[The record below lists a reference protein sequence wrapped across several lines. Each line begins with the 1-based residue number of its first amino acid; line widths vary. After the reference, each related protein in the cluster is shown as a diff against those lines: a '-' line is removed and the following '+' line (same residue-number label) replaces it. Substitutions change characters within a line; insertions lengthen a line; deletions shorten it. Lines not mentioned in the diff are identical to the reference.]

1 MNENYNRP
9 PIGPIEDL
17 QSIVSAERKVRVHRC
32 LSWDTNLQHVFHP
45 PSALSA
51 RCLFVVASPESQIS
65 KALLSSIPSARCL
78 FCGLCN
84 VTVAS
89 VDVRRSAIVLSSQQL
104 STIGSIDR
112 DQIRTNISL
121 EQQIESA
128 AFSAKAS
135 FRFDRFATNLLS
147 KGTFVFRHELVLFF
161 CTGHD
166 FSMLFVLAFLC
177 LLLMRVQHVA
187 CDQVRMCRFF

>member
-1 MNENYNRP
+1 M
-9 PIGPIEDL
+9 
-17 QSIVSAERKVRVHRC
+17 
-32 LSWDTNLQHVFHP
+32 
-45 PSALSA
+45 
-51 RCLFVVASPESQIS
+51 
-65 KALLSSIPSARCL
+65 
-78 FCGLCN
+78 
-84 VTVAS
+84 
-89 VDVRRSAIVLSSQQL
+89 
-104 STIGSIDR
+104 
-112 DQIRTNISL
+112 RTNISL

-135 FRFDRFATNLLS
+135 SRFDRFATNLLS

-166 FSMLFVLAFLC
+166 FSMLFVVAFLC

>member
-78 FCGLCN
+78 CN

-112 DQIRTNISL
+112 DQMRTNISL

-135 FRFDRFATNLLS
+135 SRFDRFATNLLS

-166 FSMLFVLAFLC
+166 FSMLFVVAFLC

>member
-112 DQIRTNISL
+112 DQMRTNISL

-166 FSMLFVLAFLC
+166 FSMLFVVAFLC

>member
-112 DQIRTNISL
+112 DQMRTNISL

>member
-78 FCGLCN
+78 CN

-112 DQIRTNISL
+112 DQMRTNISL

-147 KGTFVFRHELVLFF
+147 KGTFVFRHELVLCFLTLVCDFF
-161 CTGHD
+161 H
-166 FSMLFVLAFLC
+166 FPLFF
-177 LLLMRVQHVA
+177 
-187 CDQVRMCRFF
+187 

>member
-112 DQIRTNISL
+112 DQMGTNISL

-166 FSMLFVLAFLC
+166 FSMLFVVAFLC